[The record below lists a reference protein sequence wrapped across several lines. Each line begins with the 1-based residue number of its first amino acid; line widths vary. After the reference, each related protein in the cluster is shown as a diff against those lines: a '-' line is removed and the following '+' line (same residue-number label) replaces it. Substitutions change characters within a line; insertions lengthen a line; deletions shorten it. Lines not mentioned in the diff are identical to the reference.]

1 MSMALVKA
9 CRASDVAPG
18 RLKYIRVGE
27 KDLVLANID
36 GKYYAMENWCT
47 HEQGNLSEGTLE
59 KNVLTCP
66 DHGAQFDVATGL
78 VVMGPDGDSSD
89 AIQPDRTFT
98 VTVQGSDLMVDIP

>member
-1 MSMALVKA
+1 MALVKA
-9 CRASDVAPG
+9 CKASDVAPG
-18 RLKYIRVGE
+18 GLKYIRLGE

-66 DHGAQFDVATGL
+66 DHGAQFDVTTGL

-89 AIQPDRTFT
+89 TIQPDRTFT